1 MTSIT
6 TLAKVMAATGC
17 VAASGSKERI
27 FLAERFHIERV
38 VTSHDPKRINF
49 SENTAIHECLLVAR
63 RSPSAEDKATEFF
76 SLRRMPTTPEEAIA
90 ASEAIAGGQ
99 TTEWGSRTLWPAERV
114 EAGDW
119 TPVQWFD
126 GQLAEIAYRLSQDS
140 HLEPAGLRHR
150 IGPEGRRIR
159 DAYRKCSAEEPNAV
173 PVFWS
178 VSTSTHRTMRS
189 SPEGWGRPK
198 EAKQSLAGKYW
209 NQRSQVLVAQRHRTT
224 NGLLTAIWS
233 PETSVGSGWVPVS
246 VDNKTEGT
254 ALAAWWNSTPAR
266 IMLLNQRTKTLTYP
280 AWSLA
285 QLRSIRIPRPGNPAW
300 SALTEA
306 WEAACDIEMAPL
318 SQGEE
323 CKARRIIDR
332 AAAGA
337 LQLDEEQVAEWR
349 RMLAIE
355 PTISNR
361 PAPHPSSAVSNVRDT
376 SSL

>member
-17 VAASGSKERI
+17 VAASGLKERI
-27 FLAERFHIERV
+27 FLAERFYIERI

-76 SLRRMPTTPEEAIA
+76 ALARMPTTPEEAVA
-90 ASEAIAGGQ
+90 ASEAIAGGRP
-99 TTEWGSRTLWPAERV
+99 TDWGRRTLWPAERV

-126 GQLAEIAYRLSQDS
+126 GRLAEVAYSLG
-140 HLEPAGLRHR
+140 HHPNLEPAGLCHQ
-150 IGPEGRRIR
+150 IGPAGQRIR
-159 DAYRKCSAEEPNAV
+159 DAYRKCSAEESNAV

-178 VSTSTHRTMRS
+178 VSTQTHQAMRS
-189 SPEGWGRPK
+189 SPDGWGRPK

-209 NQRSQVLVAQRHRTT
+209 NQGSHVLVAQRHDTVS
-224 NGLLTAIWS
+224 GLLTSLWS

-246 VDNKTEGT
+246 VDNKSEGA
-254 ALAAWWNSTPAR
+254 ALVAWWNSTPAR
-266 IMLLNQRTKTLTYP
+266 IMLLNNRTKKLTYP

-285 QLRSIRIPRPGNPAW
+285 QLRSIRIPRPDNPAW
-300 SALTEA
+300 SVLTEA
-306 WEAACDIEMAPL
+306 WEATCDIEMAPL
-318 SQGEE
+318 SRGGECE
-323 CKARRIIDR
+323 ARHIIDR
-332 AAAGA
+332 AAAQA

-349 RMLAIE
+349 RILAVE

-361 PAPHPSSAVSNVRDT
+361 PA
-376 SSL
+376 L